1 MSCFVIDLTKSYSV
15 LEDGS
20 PEIPFTAEMKR
31 REGVV
36 IDFPL
41 PEKVAWLVARFR
53 IRHQS
58 QFRRLLGNR

>member
-31 REGVV
+31 REGIV

-41 PEKVAWLVARFR
+41 PEKVAWLVARFMTR
-53 IRHQS
+53 Y
-58 QFRRLLGNR
+58 